1 MAEELVRDPAHR
13 RLVRFY
19 RDVVGEVKRITW
31 PDRGQVR
38 QLSIGVLLLAL
49 FVGGVIA
56 LLDVVLQTL
65 LVRAIPSLL
74 H

>member
-1 MAEELVRDPAHR
+1 
-13 RLVRFY
+13 
-19 RDVVGEVKRITW
+19 
-31 PDRGQVR
+31 VR